1 MARTFS
7 SNFLSVINSDTINY
21 FYLIQ
26 IELERTGASTQAR
39 NTYYYTSFERDITW
53 NGQTWSGDGGL
64 FEIDS
69 PRFSSILDR
78 EAYTV
83 VLQDKDNTLSDIFKQ
98 GVIGNDIKVRVGV
111 LDSSGDPLVG
121 VDGAGVSDIVFIYSG
136 FIDSPSISVDWEVKT
151 AKIEGTSPMADL
163 DQIKLFMVSKDGMD
177 QKAAADTSFDR
188 IYDDN
193 ETHLAWGKI

>member
-7 SNFLSVINSDTINY
+7 TNFLSVINSDTIKY

-26 IELERTGASTQAR
+26 IELEKTGASTQTR
-39 NTYYYTSFERDITW
+39 NTYYYTSYDRNISW

-69 PRFSSILDR
+69 PRFSSIIDR

-98 GVIGNDIKVRVGV
+98 GVIGNDIFVRVGV
-111 LDSSGDPLVG
+111 LDSSGNPLLG
-121 VDGAGVSDIVFIYSG
+121 TDSNGVSDVVSIYSG
-136 FIDSPSISVDWEVKT
+136 FIDSPSITIDWDVKT
-151 AKIEGTSPMADL
+151 AKIQGTSPMADL

-177 QKAAADTSFDR
+177 QKSASDTSFDK
-188 IYDDN
+188 IYEDN